1 MVQRYIEGGYGAS
14 EMEEDAQGD
23 WVKYDDY
30 AALHAAASA
39 LLREAAKVYKDYNE
53 TIAPEFMD
61 MQTLQELADLL

>member
-1 MVQRYIEGGYGAS
+1 MVREYGCYGEEGYMDLEKGG
-14 EMEEDAQGD
+14 G
-23 WVKYDDY
+23 WVKYEDY